1 MSGTWFSAAMLARN
15 DAVSLATERRIEAS
29 LRFATGGG
37 RTVLVH
43 QHVPYPFHVTRAFHL
58 DPSRPDLATLY
69 LQSASG
75 GLYRGDQLVLD
86 IDVASGAAAH
96 VTTQAAT
103 VVHDT
108 RERAAAQLTRLR
120 VAAGSF
126 AAVVP
131 EALVLFPGAAIES
144 RIAVKLEAG
153 ARAIV
158 AEGFAHHDPA
168 GEDRPFARAALS
180 TTVRDGNDRVVLSDR
195 GAISG
200 SEFFSAASPA
210 GAFRATGTLFAL
222 GPGAEGLD
230 AAALEHR
237 LSAAGCLAGV
247 TTAPHDLGL
256 AVRILAPDGGALA
269 RGLDVAFATAFEALL
284 GFPPARRRK

>member
-1 MSGTWFSAAMLARN
+1 MLARN
-15 DAVSLATERRIEAS
+15 DAVSLASERRIEA
-29 LRFATGGG
+29 LLHFATGGG

-58 DPSRPDLATLY
+58 DRPRPDLATLY

-75 GLYRGDQLVLD
+75 GLYRGDRLVLD

-108 RERAAAQLTRLR
+108 RERCATQLTRLR
-120 VAAGSF
+120 VAAGGF

-131 EALVLFPGAAIES
+131 DPLVLFPGAAIES
-144 RIAVKLEAG
+144 RIEVKLEQG
-153 ARAIV
+153 ARAIL

-168 GEDRPFARAALS
+168 GEERPFARAALS
-180 TTVRDGNDRVVLSDR
+180 TIVRDGNDRVALSDR

-200 SEFFSAASPA
+200 AEFFSAASPA
-210 GAFRATGTLFAL
+210 GSYRATGTLFAL
-222 GPGAEGLD
+222 GPGAECLD
-230 AAALEHR
+230 AAALEHC
-237 LSAAGCLAGV
+237 LAAAGCLAGV
-247 TTAPHDLGL
+247 SHAPHDLGL
-256 AVRILAPDGGALA
+256 GVRILAPDGGALA
-269 RGLDVAFATAFEALL
+269 RGLDIAFAAAFEALL

>member
-1 MSGTWFSAAMLARN
+1 MLARN
-15 DAVSLATERRIEAS
+15 DERRIEAA
-29 LRFATGGG
+29 LHFATGGG
-37 RTVLVH
+37 RTVLAH

-58 DPSRPDLATLY
+58 DRPRPDLATLY

-75 GLYRGDQLVLD
+75 GLYRGDLLMLD

-108 RERAAAQLTRLR
+108 RERCATQLTRLR

-131 EALVLFPGAAIES
+131 EALVLFPGAAIDS
-144 RIAVKLEAG
+144 RMEVKLEQG
-153 ARAIV
+153 ARAIL

-168 GEDRPFARAALS
+168 GEDRPFARVALS
-180 TTVRDGNDRVVLSDR
+180 TVVRDANDRVVLSDR

-200 SEFFSAASPA
+200 SAFFGAASPA
-210 GAFRATGTLFAL
+210 GSCRATGMLFAL

-237 LSAAGCLAGV
+237 LAAAGCLAGV
-247 TTAPHDLGL
+247 SRAPHELGL
-256 AVRILAPDGGALA
+256 AVRILAPDGGTLA
-269 RGLDVAFATAFEALL
+269 RGLDIAFTAAFEALL

>member
-1 MSGTWFSAAMLARN
+1 MLARN
-15 DAVSLATERRIEAS
+15 DERRIEAA
-29 LRFATGGG
+29 LHFATGGG

-58 DPSRPDLATLY
+58 DRPRPDLATLY

-75 GLYRGDQLVLD
+75 GLYRGDLLMLD

-108 RERAAAQLTRLR
+108 RERCATQLTRLR

-131 EALVLFPGAAIES
+131 EALVLFPGAAIDS
-144 RIAVKLEAG
+144 RMEVKLEQG
-153 ARAIV
+153 ARAIL

-168 GEDRPFARAALS
+168 GEDRPFARGALS
-180 TTVRDGNDRVVLSDR
+180 TVVRDANDRVVLSDR

-200 SEFFSAASPA
+200 SAFFGAASPA
-210 GAFRATGTLFAL
+210 GSCRATGMLFAL

-237 LSAAGCLAGV
+237 LAAAGCLAGV
-247 TTAPHDLGL
+247 SRAPHELGL
-256 AVRILAPDGGALA
+256 AVRILAPDGGTLA
-269 RGLDVAFATAFEALL
+269 RGLDIAFTAAFEALL

>member
-1 MSGTWFSAAMLARN
+1 MLARN
-15 DAVSLATERRIEAS
+15 DVAPLGSERRIEAA

-58 DPSRPDLATLY
+58 DRPRPDLATLY

-75 GLYRGDQLVLD
+75 GLYRGDRLVLD
-86 IDVASGAAAH
+86 IDVAAGAAVH
-96 VTTQAAT
+96 LTTQAAT

-108 RERAAAQLTRLR
+108 RERCATQLTRLC

-131 EALVLFPGAAIES
+131 DPLVLFPGAAIEG
-144 RIAVKLEAG
+144 RMEVKLEQG
-153 ARAIV
+153 ARAIL
-158 AEGFAHHDPA
+158 AEGFTHHDPA
-168 GEDRPFARAALS
+168 GEGRPFARVALS
-180 TTVRDGNDRVVLSDR
+180 TVVRDANDRLVLSDR

-200 SEFFSAASPA
+200 AAFFGAASPA
-210 GAFRATGTLFAL
+210 GSCRATGMLFAL

-237 LSAAGCLAGV
+237 LTAAGCLAGV
-247 TTAPHDLGL
+247 SRAPHDLGL

-269 RGLDVAFATAFEALL
+269 RGLDIAFAAAFETLL

>member
-1 MSGTWFSAAMLARN
+1 MLARN
-15 DAVSLATERRIEAS
+15 DAVSLASERRIEAS
-29 LRFATGGG
+29 LHFAAGGG

-58 DPSRPDLATLY
+58 DRARPDLATLY

-75 GLYRGDQLVLD
+75 GLYRGDRLVLD

-108 RERAAAQLTRLR
+108 RERGAVQLTRLR
-120 VAAGSF
+120 VAEGSF

-131 EALVLFPGAAIES
+131 DPLVLFPGAAIES
-144 RIAVKLEAG
+144 RIAVKLAQG
-153 ARAIV
+153 ARAILS
-158 AEGFAHHDPA
+158 EGFAHHDPA
-168 GEDRPFARAALS
+168 DEDRPFARVALS
-180 TTVRDGNDRVVLSDR
+180 TTVRDANDRVVLSDR

-200 SEFFSAASPA
+200 AAFFGAASPA
-210 GAFRATGTLFAL
+210 GPYRATGTLFAL

-230 AAALEHR
+230 AAALERR
-237 LSAAGCLAGV
+237 LSVAGCLAGV
-247 TTAPHDLGL
+247 GTTPHDLGL

-269 RGLDVAFATAFEALL
+269 RGLDVAFAAAFEALL
-284 GFPPARRRK
+284 GFAPARRRK